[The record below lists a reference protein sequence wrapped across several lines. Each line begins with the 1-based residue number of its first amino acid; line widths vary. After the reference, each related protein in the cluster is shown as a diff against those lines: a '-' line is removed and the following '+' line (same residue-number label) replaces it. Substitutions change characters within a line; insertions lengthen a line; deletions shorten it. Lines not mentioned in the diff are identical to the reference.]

1 MMLFAKLEEG
11 IHSLTIYT
19 KISIL
24 EDSKY
29 VSLSDQKILEFLM
42 NFCVKTILRFF
53 PSGKKKCVTAYFYY
67 LT

>member
-11 IHSLTIYT
+11 IQSLTIYT

-29 VSLSDQKILEFLM
+29 VSLSDQKILKFSM

-53 PSGKKKCVTAYFYY
+53 PSGNKKCVTASFYY